1 MPLFAGMTPLVA
13 TPTPG
18 LIVEAMRPRDLN
30 LGQRIVAI
38 ISLAGVFRVVG
49 GYVVSRNAVEGGWFN
64 YVPLSEVPSFSTG
77 WSLGATL
84 VWVLLI
90 AAWGAFSIWLLG
102 LPYSRTGRGPDKE
115 HSA

>member
-1 MPLFAGMTPLVA
+1 MVD
-13 TPTPG
+13 
-18 LIVEAMRPRDLN
+18 AMRPRGLN

-38 ISLAGVFRVVG
+38 ISLGGVLRVVG
-49 GYVVSRNAVEGGWFN
+49 GYIVSRNATEGGWFN
-64 YVPLSEVPSFSTG
+64 YVPLSDVPSFSTG

-102 LPYSRTGRGPDKE
+102 LPYNRTGRRSDTEGSP
-115 HSA
+115 